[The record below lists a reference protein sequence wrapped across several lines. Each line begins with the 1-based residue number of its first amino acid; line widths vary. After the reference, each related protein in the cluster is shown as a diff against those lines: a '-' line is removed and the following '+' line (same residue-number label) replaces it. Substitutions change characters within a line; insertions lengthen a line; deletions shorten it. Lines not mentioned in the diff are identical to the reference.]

1 MTKLVKD
8 IHQYECASCGSTME
22 FDGECGNLKCVHCG
36 SVREIV
42 RDRRVVERGFEELV
56 DHSKWSESNVSSYR
70 CDNCGATTMFT
81 ATAIATRCP
90 YCNSPVVLDDT
101 AIQSVRPDTTIP
113 FNIGKNRARQA
124 MLAWRK
130 KRFWAPNAFRQS
142 KSVEGMVSSYAPV
155 WTFDSDTTTK
165 YRGRVG
171 YRRTR
176 TVTRNGKK
184 VTETYIQWRNIAGVI
199 DQLFDDIMVRGSDH
213 VPEKYFGKLLPYPQ
227 SLYVGYDDDYL
238 AGHSA
243 DNYTVPPQQAYDVAT
258 AKMRAI
264 VKQGIINRYHAD
276 VVGQI
281 EMDMHFNSRSFK
293 YVMAPVY
300 VATSQ
305 FNNKQYSTYVSG
317 IAVGDK
323 IKIAGATPVSAIKV
337 LLAVLIALVLIVG
350 TVLLLDYA
358 GSIDLGIF
366 AYSGSS
372 QWQTVQSYAFVPT
385 GQQVA
390 VTTQYIFS

>member
-1 MTKLVKD
+1 
-8 IHQYECASCGSTME
+8 ME
-22 FDGECGNLKCVHCG
+22 FDGECGNLKCVHCD
-36 SVREIV
+36 SVCEVV

-56 DHSKWSESNVSSYR
+56 DHSKWSDSNVKSYR
-70 CDNCGATTMFT
+70 CDNCGATTMLN
-81 ATAIATRCP
+81 ASAIATRCP
-90 YCNSPVVLDDT
+90 YCNSPVVVDDT

-113 FNIGKNRARQA
+113 FNIGKDRARQA

-130 KRFWAPNAFRQS
+130 KRFWAPKAFQNS

-155 WTFDSDTTTK
+155 WTFDSDTTTR

-184 VTETYIQWRNIAGVI
+184 VTETYIQWRNIDGVF
-199 DQLFDDIMVRGSDH
+199 DQIFDDIMVRGSDH
-213 VPEKYFGKLLPYPQ
+213 VPEKYFGKLLPFPQ
-227 SLYVGYDDDYL
+227 NLYVGYDDDYL

-243 DNYTVPPQQAYDVAT
+243 DNYTVPPQQAYDT
-258 AKMRAI
+258 AVGKMRAT
-264 VKQGIINRYHAD
+264 VRQGIINRYHAD

-281 EMDMHFNSRSFK
+281 ELDMHFNSRSFK

-305 FNNKQYSTYVSG
+305 FNNKPYSTYVSG

-323 IKIAGATPVSAIKV
+323 IKISGATPVSAVKVLIAV
-337 LLAVLIALVLIVG
+337 LLAIILIVG
-350 TVLLLDYA
+350 TVLLLDYT

-366 AYSGSS
+366 AYCGSVG
-372 QWQTVQSYAFVPT
+372 QQIVQLQTCVPT
-385 GQQVA
+385 GQYA
-390 VTTQYIFS
+390 TITTQCVFS